1 MEMLWA
7 ITPFFLAGFFATV
20 YARFTGIN
28 ISMCVLFSYLY
39 MGATPV
45 ECIVGMLMF
54 NVFTY
59 FTTYT
64 QIHRM
69 NVKSMVFF
77 PGIRMA
83 IPVLLTIAIAAL
95 NAFLGIIFFIF
106 CFLME
111 IFAKSYKE
119 MTPKVRPEKQQ
130 LIKLAIIAG
139 VVISVGV
146 AIVQFVPENYYYIL
160 AGIAVLLYTALM
172 WFAGDRHKWSDVWDR
187 FLYGTIFAAGL
198 TGIDGTD
205 WLQSMQ
211 RSKSASVLSRC
222 YPIVINGGMIIA
234 LVVSYLMYH
243 YFSLGA
249 LFATI
254 GSAVGVRL
262 FGLTEYSTKGK
273 FSYVTMGLAV
283 LTALVFMILQPVPS
297 GFPVIPMADE
307 SMGFFQF

>member
-1 MEMLWA
+1 MEMLLA
-7 ITPFFLAGFFATV
+7 ITPFFMAGFFATV

-64 QIHRM
+64 QLRVM
-69 NVKSMVFF
+69 NIKSMVFF
-77 PGIRMA
+77 PGVRMA
-83 IPVLLTIAIAAL
+83 IPILLTIAFAAL
-95 NAFLGIIFFIF
+95 NAFFGIVFFIF

-119 MTPKVRPEKQQ
+119 MDKKTKPAKQQ
-130 LIKLAIIAG
+130 LIQLSVIAG
-139 VVISVGV
+139 VIISIGV
-146 AIVQFVPENYYYIL
+146 VVVQFIPANYYYIV
-160 AGIAVLLYTALM
+160 AGVAVLAYTAWM
-172 WFAGDRHKWSDVWDR
+172 WFGGDRHKWADIWDK
-187 FLYGTIFAAGL
+187 FLYGSFFATGL

-211 RSKSASVLSRC
+211 RSKSPSVLSRC
-222 YPIVINGGMIIA
+222 YPIIINGGMIIA
-234 LVVSYLMYH
+234 LVVSYCIYH

-254 GSAVGVRL
+254 GSAIGVRL
-262 FGLTEYSTKGK
+262 FGLSAHSTKGT

-283 LTALVFMILQPVPS
+283 LTALVFMILQPVPA

>member
-1 MEMLWA
+1 MEMLLA
-7 ITPFFLAGFFATV
+7 IAPFFMAGFLATA

-39 MGATPV
+39 LGATPV

-64 QIHRM
+64 QLHVM
-69 NVKSMVFF
+69 NIKNMVFF
-77 PGIRMA
+77 PGVRIA
-83 IPVLLTIAIAAL
+83 IPILLTIAFAAI
-95 NAFLGIIFFIF
+95 NAFFGIVFFIF

-119 MTPKVRPEKQQ
+119 MDKKTKPAKQQ
-130 LIKLAIIAG
+130 LVQLSIIAG
-139 VVISVGV
+139 VIISIGV
-146 AIVQFVPENYYYIL
+146 AVVQFIPENYYYIV
-160 AGIAVLLYTALM
+160 AGIAVLAYTAWM
-172 WFAGDRHKWSDVWDR
+172 WFGGDRHKWTDIWDK
-187 FLYGTIFAAGL
+187 FLYGSFFVTGL
-198 TGIDGTD
+198 SGIDGTD
-205 WLQSMQ
+205 WIQSMQ
-211 RSKSASVLSRC
+211 RSKSPSVLSRC

-234 LVVSYLMYH
+234 LVVSYFMYQ

-254 GSAVGVRL
+254 GSAIGVRL
-262 FGLTEYSTKGK
+262 FGLSEHSTKGT

-297 GFPVIPMADE
+297 GFPAIPMADE
-307 SMGFFQF
+307 SMGLFQF